1 MAIKILVVDD
11 EPDLELLVRQKFRRH
26 IREGQFDFVFA
37 HNGVEALQKLQE
49 DPGINLVLTDINMP
63 EMDGL
68 TLLMKLNELNLLLKA
83 VVVSAYGDM
92 ENIRTAMN
100 RGAADFLTKPIDFND
115 MELTVNKTVQQL
127 QMLKLAVQ
135 EHDQLVS
142 IRHELDIASEI
153 QQSILPRTFPP
164 FPERRDFEIFA
175 EMIPAREVGGDFYDF
190 FLIDDEHLGLVIG
203 DVSGKGVPAALFMA
217 VTRTLLKS
225 TALAG
230 IAPAECLRRVN
241 NLLCLENALEM
252 FVTIFYGILNT
263 RTGTLT
269 YSNGGHNP
277 PYILRSD
284 GRAELLAGTGDMV
297 LAALENIPYR
307 EKTATLASGDGVF
320 LYSDGVTEAMD
331 IANSLYSDE
340 RLAAFLGSTNGAPP
354 EQLIRRVIESVKQY
368 SGDAPQSDDITALA
382 VRYLGAVTRPS

>member
-1 MAIKILVVDD
+1 MSVKILVVDD

-26 IREGQFDFVFA
+26 IREGQFSFVFA
-37 HNGVEALQKLQE
+37 RNGVEALQTLQE
-49 DPGINLVLTDINMP
+49 DRDIDLVLTDINMP

-68 TLLMKLNELNLLLKA
+68 TLLVKLNELNLLLKA
-83 VVVSAYGDM
+83 VIVSAYGDM

-100 RGAADFLTKPIDFND
+100 RGAADFLTKPIDFQD
-115 MELTVNKTVQQL
+115 MEITVNKTVQQL
-127 QMLKLAVQ
+127 QTLRQAVQ

-142 IRHELDIASEI
+142 IRNELDIASHI

-190 FLIDDEHLGLVIG
+190 FLIDAERLALVVG

-230 IAPAECLRRVN
+230 LPPAECLRRVN
-241 NLLCLENALEM
+241 TLLCADNASEM
-252 FVTIFYGILNT
+252 FVTVFYGILNT
-263 RTGTLT
+263 RTGALA

-277 PYILRSD
+277 PYLLRSD
-284 GRAELLAGTGDMV
+284 GRAEVLAGTGDMV
-297 LAALENIPYR
+297 LAAMEGTAYH
-307 EKTATLASGDGVF
+307 EKTATLGRGEGIFV
-320 LYSDGVTEAMD
+320 YSDGITEAMD
-331 IANSLYSDE
+331 AASSLFSDQ
-340 RLAAFLGSTNGAPP
+340 RLAALLAQANGAPP
-354 EQLIRRVIESVKQY
+354 QQLIRGVVDAVKQY
-368 SGDAPQSDDITALA
+368 SGVTPQSDDITALA
-382 VRYLGAVTRPS
+382 VRYLGPAV

>member
-1 MAIKILVVDD
+1 MAVKIMVVDD

-68 TLLMKLNELNLLLKA
+68 TLLMKLNELNLVLKA
-83 VVVSAYGDM
+83 VIVSAYGDM

-115 MELTVNKTVQQL
+115 MEITVNKTVQQL
-127 QMLKLAVQ
+127 QTLKLAVQ

-190 FLIDDEHLGLVIG
+190 FLIDDERLGLVIG

-230 IAPAECLRRVN
+230 LAPAECLRRVN
-241 NLLCLENALEM
+241 NLLCADNDSEM
-252 FVTIFYGILNT
+252 FVTVFYGVMNT
-263 RTGTLT
+263 RTGVLT

-277 PYILRSD
+277 PYLLRSD

-297 LAALENIPYR
+297 LAALENNAYH
-307 EKTATLASGDGVF
+307 EKIATLVAGDGVF
-320 LYSDGVTEAMD
+320 LYSDGITEAMD
-331 IANSLYSDE
+331 DAGALFSDQ
-340 RLAAFLGSTNGAPP
+340 RLAAFLGATNGASP
-354 EQLIRRVIESVKQY
+354 EQLIRRVVENVKQY
-368 SGDAPQSDDITALA
+368 SGEAPQSDDITALA
-382 VRYLGAVTRPS
+382 IRYLGTGA

>member
-1 MAIKILVVDD
+1 MAVKIMVVDD

-83 VVVSAYGDM
+83 VIVSAYGDM

-115 MELTVNKTVQQL
+115 MEITVNKTVQQL
-127 QMLKLAVQ
+127 QTLKLAVQ

-190 FLIDDEHLGLVIG
+190 FLIDDERLALVIG

-230 IAPAECLRRVN
+230 LAPAECLRRVN
-241 NLLCLENALEM
+241 NLLCADNDSEM
-252 FVTIFYGILNT
+252 FVTVFYGVMNT
-263 RTGTLT
+263 RTGVLT

-277 PYILRSD
+277 PYLLRSD

-297 LAALENIPYR
+297 LAALENNAYH
-307 EKTATLASGDGVF
+307 EKIATLVAGDGVF
-320 LYSDGVTEAMD
+320 LYSDGITEAMD
-331 IANSLYSDE
+331 DAGALFSDQ
-340 RLAAFLGSTNGAPP
+340 RLAAFLGATNGASP
-354 EQLIRRVIESVKQY
+354 EQLIRRVVENVKQY
-368 SGDAPQSDDITALA
+368 SGEAPQSDDITALA
-382 VRYLGAVTRPS
+382 IRYLGTGA